1 MIVGDLLLEKE
12 VDPEALRM
20 GLASAFD
27 VDREQV
33 MIVDSIEDVSSLSGI
48 VGQVGRLEG
57 QFVQQVSVYVA
68 ESMPLLELEQVATT
82 LAREVGS
89 SVLIPEDSPDPYKM
103 TLIDSMGRTETV
115 QLDVKKLDEL
125 GEYEVASR
133 EKQS

>member
-1 MIVGDLLLEKE
+1 M
-12 VDPEALRM
+12 
-20 GLASAFD
+20 
-27 VDREQV
+27 
-33 MIVDSIEDVSSLSGI
+33 
-48 VGQVGRLEG
+48 
-57 QFVQQVSVYVA
+57 QQVSVYVA